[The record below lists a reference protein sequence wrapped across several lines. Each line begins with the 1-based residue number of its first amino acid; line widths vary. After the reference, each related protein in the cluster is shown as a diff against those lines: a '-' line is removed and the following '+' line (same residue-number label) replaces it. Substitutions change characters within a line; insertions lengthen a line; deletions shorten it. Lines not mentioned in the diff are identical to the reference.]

1 MKDEQQDR
9 LMWRR
14 YVDDLYTK
22 DDAGRLLEELH
33 SSDSGRLLD
42 DLAAE
47 IWEETAVQ
55 QTYTDLEREKYKKEA
70 RQLLQRL
77 EHKKRTWIRRVC
89 YAVSGVAAV
98 LCLIWGS
105 MTYLNYVGRQQISY
119 LEASTSYG
127 EHKEVV
133 LPDGTVLTLNS
144 CSRVRYPNQFVDN
157 ERRVELEG
165 EGFFQVSR
173 NEKQPFIINT
183 RFFDVRVLGT
193 CFNVKAYETDSR
205 YETTLVSGC
214 VRVEDTTGLEV
225 TLRPSE
231 QLVLGRDG
239 SHEVREV
246 DTRYY
251 LAWHEGWFYFRNESL
266 RQVLLMVGR
275 WYDVEFECGE
285 GVSVDDR
292 QVTGKVRRFDNL
304 KEILGMLSKVTGVE
318 FKEEGDRIVLYDSK

>member
-9 LMWRR
+9 LRWRR

-98 LCLIWGS
+98 LCLVWGS

-127 EHKEVV
+127 EHKEIV

-193 CFNVKAYETDSR
+193 CFNVKSYSSDET
-205 YETTLVSGC
+205 V
-214 VRVEDTTGLEV
+214 
-225 TLRPSE
+225 
-231 QLVLGRDG
+231 
-239 SHEVREV
+239 
-246 DTRYY
+246 
-251 LAWHEGWFYFRNESL
+251 
-266 RQVLLMVGR
+266 MV
-275 WYDVEFECGE
+275 DVE
-285 GVSVDDR
+285 S
-292 QVTGKVRRFDNL
+292 GKVQVDMPEAMMRLQANEQVMINTMSGEYSKHREEHAVAVWRGGGLRFDATPINDVAKELERMYNCRITFAQGQSFDNL
-304 KEILGMLSKVTGVE
+304 ISGEHDNKSLEAVLQSIEYTSGIHYKISGQEIL
-318 FKEEGDRIVLYDSK
+318 LYK